1 VSSVVLPRRS
11 AIVPPP
17 TSSTSQWPSSSPA
30 AAVGDRAAL
39 PVEVRTRRADG
50 AGPPEQILWRG
61 RLWLVRHAERL
72 GCRPQQSER
81 WAVEAGDGPGGPL
94 RALEL
99 VQLVTGTWQL
109 HEDGA

>member
-1 VSSVVLPRRS
+1 M
-11 AIVPPP
+11 PPP
-17 TSSTSQWPSSSPA
+17 TPSTTHRPSRHPA
-30 AAVGDRAAL
+30 AAGDRAAQ

-72 GCRPQQSER
+72 GCRAQQSER
-81 WAVEAGDGPGGPL
+81 WAVQAGDGPGGPL

-99 VQLVTGTWQL
+99 VRLVTGTWQL
-109 HEDGA
+109 REDAA